1 MKNALL
7 GNNITRISPSL
18 DGQVNNQNSIMKQV
32 LLDVPGVNSV
42 KWIQSVTSSV
52 TTNWGVSWSEE
63 MIARDIIQNF
73 RDANKDDISS
83 VKIDI
88 IKDSVYISAPT
99 EFDLRALFYIGSNK
113 KNDDSQIGEFGEGAK
128 VAFVSLFKKGV
139 DYPISISGNNACII
153 SVGDPIGDDL
163 DLRPLVYNFFEIN
176 SLSGSHFFLKTY
188 NQELKDAFKFG
199 LNNFWYEQNPLL
211 GEKLDQHND
220 ISFYRSNEKHGSIFY
235 GGIYRAAIK
244 DIPLVVNINKKYA
257 VIEKKIN
264 QDRDRNTFDDRLTQ
278 SLYKII
284 CRSGFYYATAVSN
297 PVISLI
303 LKETKKSWSKGTGHP
318 LLKEVA
324 ENFDF
329 SRNETD
335 RNFCEKLFGDKYY
348 SQSSYRYFS
357 SSHQNWWDMAPE
369 IASNDRSLR
378 NANKIELSA
387 YFVRFGVKS
396 SAQMIS
402 EEKDKLHEEAKNK
415 TTKNLTRKEL
425 RGLEICLEC
434 VGKISP
440 EFKSLFS
447 DIFNGYYNTE
457 GGYEYNVTYKSVTS
471 EQLLGEL
478 KDSNTTYG
486 HKTIY
491 LNKKLF
497 KNSFGKVFSTLL
509 HEMLHVFGR
518 DGDRQFTDALTIVME
533 RIINNHNIIKDYEL
547 KWNSFQKKLGTG

>member
-1 MKNALL
+1 
-7 GNNITRISPSL
+7 
-18 DGQVNNQNSIMKQV
+18 
-32 LLDVPGVNSV
+32 
-42 KWIQSVTSSV
+42 
-52 TTNWGVSWSEE
+52 
-63 MIARDIIQNF
+63 
-73 RDANKDDISS
+73 
-83 VKIDI
+83 
-88 IKDSVYISAPT
+88 
-99 EFDLRALFYIGSNK
+99 
-113 KNDDSQIGEFGEGAK
+113 
-128 VAFVSLFKKGV
+128 
-139 DYPISISGNNACII
+139 
-153 SVGDPIGDDL
+153 
-163 DLRPLVYNFFEIN
+163 
-176 SLSGSHFFLKTY
+176 
-188 NQELKDAFKFG
+188 
-199 LNNFWYEQNPLL
+199 
-211 GEKLDQHND
+211 
-220 ISFYRSNEKHGSIFY
+220 
-235 GGIYRAAIK
+235 
-244 DIPLVVNINKKYA
+244 
-257 VIEKKIN
+257 
-264 QDRDRNTFDDRLTQ
+264 
-278 SLYKII
+278 
-284 CRSGFYYATAVSN
+284 
-297 PVISLI
+297 
-303 LKETKKSWSKGTGHP
+303 
-318 LLKEVA
+318 
-324 ENFDF
+324 
-329 SRNETD
+329 
-335 RNFCEKLFGDKYY
+335 
-348 SQSSYRYFS
+348 
-357 SSHQNWWDMAPE
+357 MAPE